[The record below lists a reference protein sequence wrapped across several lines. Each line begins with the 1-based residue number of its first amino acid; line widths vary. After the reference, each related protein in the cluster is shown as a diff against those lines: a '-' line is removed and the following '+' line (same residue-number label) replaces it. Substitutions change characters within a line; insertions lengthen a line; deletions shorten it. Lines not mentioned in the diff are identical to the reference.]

1 MIQGKPSSRSATG
14 RENVNMRSNVIG
26 ICIAALTLVAASGAF
41 AGDKKYDPG
50 ASDTEIKIGQ
60 TMPYSGP
67 ASGYGTQGK
76 SELAYWKMINSKGG
90 INGRKIT
97 LLTMDDSYSPPKTVE
112 QTRKLVEQDEI
123 LADIGSLGTPTNSAI
138 QKYLNSKKVPQILIS
153 TGAAKWNDPKNFPW
167 TTPFYPPYAQEA
179 KIYGKYIVKQLPS
192 AKIGVIYQNDDFGK
206 DYLRGFKE
214 GLGERADL
222 IVKELTYEVTDPT
235 IDSQIVALKSAGADV
250 VFTIATPK
258 FGAQSIRKIADLGWK
273 PTHFIVS
280 VASSI
285 GGVLEPAGVEAST
298 GLITALSN
306 KVIGDPAWDDD
317 QGVKDYLAFM
327 KEWYPEGNPVDG
339 SNQIGYGSAQFT
351 AIILKN
357 CGDELTRE
365 NVLKQAINLTD
376 ISLPLLLPGI
386 TLSVTPTDYS
396 TFSTFRLAKFDGK
409 TWKFFGDNISTAS
422 R

>member
-1 MIQGKPSSRSATG
+1 MRFRLPAVAGAIAT
-14 RENVNMRSNVIG
+14 
-26 ICIAALTLVAASGAF
+26 LAASASF
-41 AGDKKYDPG
+41 AADKKYDVG
-50 ASDTEIKIGQ
+50 ATDTEIKIGQ

-76 SELAYWKMINSKGG
+76 TELAYWKMINSKGG
-90 INGRKIT
+90 INGRKVT
-97 LLTMDDSYSPPKTVE
+97 LLSMDDGYSPPKTVE

-138 QKYLNSKKVPQILIS
+138 QKYLNSKKIPHILIS

-167 TTPFYPPYAQEA
+167 TTPFYPPYAQEGQIYA
-179 KIYGKYIVKQLPS
+179 KYVLKELPS

-214 GLGERADL
+214 GLGAETDL
-222 IVKELTYEVTDPT
+222 IVKELSYEVTEPT
-235 IDSQIVALKSAGADV
+235 IDSQIVTLKAAGVDT

-285 GGVLEPAGVEAST
+285 GGVLEPAGTEAST

-327 KEWYPEGNPVDG
+327 KEWYPEGNPIDG
-339 SNQIGYGSAQFT
+339 SNQTGYGSAQFT

-365 NVLKQAINLTD
+365 NVLKQATNLTK
-376 ISLPLLLPGI
+376 ISLPLFLPGI
-386 TLSVTPTDYS
+386 TVTVTPDNYS
-396 TFSTFRLAKFDGK
+396 TFSTFRLARFDGK
-409 TWKFFGDNISTAS
+409 TWKFFGENIATAS
-422 R
+422 N

>member
-1 MIQGKPSSRSATG
+1 
-14 RENVNMRSNVIG
+14 MRSYVVG
-26 ICIAALTLVAASGAF
+26 ICTAALTVFAVSGAF

-76 SELAYWKMINSKGG
+76 AELAYWKMINSKGG

-138 QKYLNSKKVPQILIS
+138 QKYLNGKKVPHILIS

-285 GGVLEPAGVEAST
+285 GGVLEPAGAEAST

-306 KVIGDPAWDDD
+306 KVIGDPAWNDD

-327 KEWYPEGNPVDG
+327 KEWYPEGNPIDG
-339 SNQIGYGSAQFT
+339 SNQTGYGSAQFT

-365 NVLKQAINLTD
+365 NVLKQATNLTD

-386 TLSVTPTDYS
+386 TLSITPTDYS

-409 TWKFFGDNISTAS
+409 TWKFFGENISTAS

>member
-1 MIQGKPSSRSATG
+1 
-14 RENVNMRSNVIG
+14 
-26 ICIAALTLVAASGAF
+26 
-41 AGDKKYDPG
+41 
-50 ASDTEIKIGQ
+50 
-60 TMPYSGP
+60 MPYSGP

-76 SELAYWKMINSKGG
+76 AELAYWKMINSKGG
-90 INGRKIT
+90 INGRKVT

-112 QTRKLVEQDEI
+112 QTGKLVEQDEI

-138 QKYLNSKKVPQILIS
+138 QKYLNSKKVPHLLVS

-179 KIYGKYIVKQLPS
+179 QIYAKYVLKELPS

-214 GLGERADL
+214 GLGSKTDQ
-222 IVKELTYEVTDPT
+222 IIKELSYEVTDPT
-235 IDSQIVALKSAGADV
+235 IDSQIVALKASGADV
-250 VFTIATPK
+250 ILTIATPK
-258 FGAQSIRKIADLGWK
+258 FGAQAIRKVADLGWK

-280 VASSI
+280 VAASI
-285 GGVLEPAGVEAST
+285 GGVLVPAGVEAST

-306 KVIGDPAWDDD
+306 KVVGDPAWDDD

-327 KEWYPEGNPVDG
+327 KEWYPEGNPIDG
-339 SNQIGYGSAQFT
+339 SNQTGYGSAQFT

-365 NVLKQAINLTD
+365 NVLKQATSLNK
-376 ISLPLLLPGI
+376 ISLPLFLPGI
-386 TLSVTPTDYS
+386 TVSVTPDNYS

>member
-1 MIQGKPSSRSATG
+1 MRQSEIVICAIALNFFAVASASSA
-14 RENVNMRSNVIG
+14 
-26 ICIAALTLVAASGAF
+26 
-41 AGDKKYDPG
+41 DKKYDPG

-76 SELAYWKMINSKGG
+76 AELAYWKMINSKGG
-90 INGRKIT
+90 INGRKVT

-123 LADIGSLGTPTNSAI
+123 LANIGSLGTPTNSAI
-138 QKYLNSKKVPQILIS
+138 QKYMNSKKVPQILIS

-179 KIYGKYIVKQLPS
+179 KIYGRYVVKELS
-192 AKIGVIYQNDDFGK
+192 TAKIGVIYQNDDFGK

-235 IDSQIVALKSAGADV
+235 IDSQIVTLKSSGVDV
-250 VFTIATPK
+250 VLTIATPK

-273 PTHFIVS
+273 PTHFMVS
-280 VASSI
+280 VSSSI
-285 GGVLEPAGVEAST
+285 AGVLEPAGVEAST
-298 GLITALSN
+298 GLITALSS
-306 KVIGDPAWDDD
+306 KVVGDPAWDSD

-327 KEWYPEGNPVDG
+327 KEWYPEGNPIDG
-339 SNQIGYGSAQFT
+339 SNQTGYSSAQFT

-365 NVLKQAINLTD
+365 NVLKQATNITEV
-376 ISLPLLLPGI
+376 SLPLLLPGI
-386 TLSVTPTDYS
+386 TLNVTPTDYS

-409 TWKFFGDNISTAS
+409 TWKFFGENISTAT

>member
-1 MIQGKPSSRSATG
+1 
-14 RENVNMRSNVIG
+14 
-26 ICIAALTLVAASGAF
+26 
-41 AGDKKYDPG
+41 
-50 ASDTEIKIGQ
+50 
-60 TMPYSGP
+60 
-67 ASGYGTQGK
+67 
-76 SELAYWKMINSKGG
+76 
-90 INGRKIT
+90 
-97 LLTMDDSYSPPKTVE
+97 MDDSYSPPKTVE

-123 LADIGSLGTPTNSAI
+123 LANIGSLGTPTNSAI
-138 QKYLNSKKVPQILIS
+138 QKYMNSKKVPQILIS

-179 KIYGKYIVKQLPS
+179 KIYGRYVVKELS
-192 AKIGVIYQNDDFGK
+192 TAKIGVIYQNDDFGK

-235 IDSQIVALKSAGADV
+235 IDSQIVTLKSSGVDV
-250 VFTIATPK
+250 VLTIATPK

-273 PTHFIVS
+273 PTHFMVS
-280 VASSI
+280 VSSSI
-285 GGVLEPAGVEAST
+285 AGVLEPAGVEAST
-298 GLITALSN
+298 GLITALSS
-306 KVIGDPAWDDD
+306 KVVGDPAWDSD

-327 KEWYPEGNPVDG
+327 KEWYPEGNPIDG
-339 SNQIGYGSAQFT
+339 SNQTGYSSAQFT

-365 NVLKQAINLTD
+365 NVLKQATNITEV
-376 ISLPLLLPGI
+376 SLPLLLPGI
-386 TLSVTPTDYS
+386 TLNVTPTDYS

-409 TWKFFGDNISTAS
+409 TWKFFGENISTAT

>member
-1 MIQGKPSSRSATG
+1 MLFVERQASYGANIMCFRSLAT
-14 RENVNMRSNVIG
+14 IG
-26 ICIAALTLVAASGAF
+26 TAATLIASVSFAAE
-41 AGDKKYDPG
+41 KKYDVG
-50 ASDTEIKIGQ
+50 ATDTEIKIGQ

-76 SELAYWKMINSKGG
+76 AELAYWKMINSKGG
-90 INGRKIT
+90 INGRKVT

-138 QKYLNSKKVPQILIS
+138 QKYLNSKKVPHLLVS

-179 KIYGKYIVKQLPS
+179 QIYAKYIVKELSS

-214 GLGERADL
+214 GLGSKADQIL
-222 IVKELTYEVTDPT
+222 KELSYEVTDPT
-235 IDSQIVALKSAGADV
+235 IDSQIVALKASDADV
-250 VFTIATPK
+250 ILTIATPK
-258 FGAQSIRKIADLGWK
+258 FGAQAIRKVADLGWK
-273 PTHFIVS
+273 PKHFIVS

-306 KVIGDPAWDDD
+306 KVVGDPAWDDD

-327 KEWYPEGNPVDG
+327 KEWYPEGNPIDG
-339 SNQIGYGSAQFT
+339 SNQTGYGSAQFA

-365 NVLKQAINLTD
+365 NVLKQATNLHN
-376 ISLPLLLPGI
+376 ISLPLFLPGI
-386 TLSVTPTDYS
+386 TVSVTPDNYS